1 MASSKS
7 ESQIT
12 WSTSNTKTL
21 STNSWVISDELLFNV
36 EDWSGMIQFRA
47 DNSGTPASGD
57 TVEIRYLYTVGD
69 LDNGGGPTNDYPD
82 ANTSGST
89 VSRSELAVL
98 LDTYN
103 NYDPDGS
110 AVPVN
115 TAAKGV
121 KIAARAA
128 QGATR
133 AIVLSARFI
142 SHRPQ

>member
-1 MASSKS
+1 MASSKP

-12 WSTSNTKTL
+12 WGGANTKTL
-21 STNSWVISDELLFNV
+21 NTNNWFVSDELLFNI
-36 EDWSGMIQFRA
+36 EDWDGGVQFRV

-57 TVEIRYLYTVGD
+57 TVEIRYLYTSGD
-69 LDNGGGPTNDYPD
+69 VDNGGGANDYPD
-82 ANTSGST
+82 VNTAGST
-89 VSRSELAVL
+89 AATAEGAAF

-103 NYDPDGS
+103 NYDPDG
-110 AVPVN
+110 VFVEVN

-133 AIVLSARFI
+133 SIVLSARYI
-142 SHRPQ
+142 AHRGQ